1 MKSLLNNFLKIIG
14 LAILYLAIGLIAEL
28 LGSDVD
34 GYLRPKLGDNYV
46 WIIVTTGILL
56 IAFQT
61 IIEKGKELFSKKKNN
76 STKNEFSKNQ
86 FDSIR
91 ADLIE
96 SYQNRINSKLANRYP
111 INLELN
117 YSLKGTSKKAPL
129 YDNSKITF
137 PITRIKGEIQ
147 SIFDHHNGR
156 LLIIGAAGAGKT
168 TLLLQLAISL
178 LKREK
183 EVIPIIVN
191 IATWQPRF
199 NSVNEWFLELL
210 PQMGFSK
217 GLVKL
222 LLEKNSILP
231 LFDGLDELPQEQH
244 KSCLGAIGNYGSANK
259 QRYVICCRTVEY
271 SQTVDAPVY
280 CQIEIKPL
288 TLAQIETQLKVKGT
302 PEANGMLDALQK
314 DKYLREVL
322 TVPFYLNTVQLLF
335 STMKAWEEFGFKA
348 TSIEGR
354 QQEIIEVFTTNA
366 ICSLEKYNS
375 SDAKLWLSFL
385 ANRMNIKGLVVFE
398 LIDLQYDWWKWE
410 KKELFLPN
418 TLSFFTKYPTMLL
431 PIFLFIGLFIGLL
444 NMLEAAFVSITFSS
458 LLFGILTTLNNE
470 IHIIQTKDNSK
481 VSFKSLWIHVKYH
494 TKIMVYI
501 FLTLSMLIGLIFG
514 VYDIITGDTQT
525 LLYNLLLI
533 PIVGVIM
540 GMVFGLLHGFTNFLE
555 KNTNYLKIQNP
566 YERFQLSLL
575 SLHPS
580 ILQHALLHYQFYQ
593 KRLLPLHLVDFLNQL
608 SLNNVLESDGG
619 TWRFRHRILQ
629 DYFSGKWKLEHKD
642 SNAINN
648 V

>member
-1 MKSLLNNFLKIIG
+1 MKSLLSNFLKIIG

-137 PITRIKGEIQ
+137 PIKRIKAAIQ
-147 SIFDHHNGR
+147 NIFDHHNGR
-156 LLIIGAAGAGKT
+156 LLIIGTAGTGKT

-183 EVIPIIVN
+183 EVIPIIIN

-199 NSVNEWFLELL
+199 KSINDWFIELL

-222 LLEKNSILP
+222 LLNQSSILP
-231 LFDGLDELPQEQH
+231 LFDGLDELPQEQRQP
-244 KSCLGAIGNYGSANK
+244 CLEAIGNYGSANK
-259 QRYVICCRTVEY
+259 QRYVICSRPMEY

-280 CQIEIKPL
+280 CQIEVQPL
-288 TLAQIETQLKVKGT
+288 TLIQIKTQLQSKGT
-302 PEANGMLDALQK
+302 PEASGILNAIQK
-314 DKYLREVL
+314 DKYLREVIS
-322 TVPFYLNTVQLLF
+322 VPFYLNTVQLLF
-335 STMKAWEEFGFKA
+335 STMKIWEEFGFKA
-348 TSIEGR
+348 NSVKGR
-354 QQEIIEVFTTNA
+354 QQEIIETFTNNA
-366 ICSLEKYNS
+366 IHNLEKHKPN
-375 SDAKLWLSFL
+375 DAKRWLSFL
-385 ANRMNIKGLVVFE
+385 ANRMNIKGLVIFE
-398 LIDLQYDWWKWE
+398 LVDLQYDWWTWK
-410 KKELFLPN
+410 KKELILPN
-418 TLSFFTKYPTMLL
+418 TLSFFTKYSTMLL

-444 NMLEAAFVSITFSS
+444 KMIEAAFFSILFNS
-458 LLFGILTTLNNE
+458 LLFSLFSTLDNE
-470 IHIIQTKDNSK
+470 IPNIQTKDNSK
-481 VSFKSLWIHVKYH
+481 VNFKSFWIHFKNS
-494 TKIMVYI
+494 TKVMIYVS
-501 FLTLSMLIGLIFG
+501 LTLSMLLGLIFG
-514 VYDIITGDTQT
+514 VYDLVIGNTKT
-525 LLYNLLLI
+525 LLYDLLI
-533 PIVGVIM
+533 TPIIGLII
-540 GMVFGLLHGFTNFLE
+540 GIIFGFLNGFKDFLE
-555 KNTNYLKIQNP
+555 KNTNYLKIKKP
-566 YERFQLSLL
+566 YERFLLSLF